1 MNNTMTLALIAVMF
15 GACGALMAYWLS
27 QRIADVP
34 FEDRTYRDRPP
45 TLMRVLWMPL
55 QWVAHYVG
63 PMLSVGYRDRLLGK
77 LRLAGLDYAVLPAQ
91 FVAYRLMLAA
101 LGAAIAWF
109 VGSAVNA
116 PWWLALLTAGVGYAM
131 PAIWL
136 RDQVLLRRHRT
147 LKTLPFLLDIMTL
160 CVEAGLN
167 LTSAL
172 QQAAAKGPHGPMRE
186 EVNRA
191 LRDIRAGKPRAQALR
206 QLADRM
212 DEPSIHNLVSSLIQ
226 AENTGM
232 DLGPVLRA
240 QAEQRR
246 TERFV
251 RAEKLAMEAP
261 VKMLA
266 PLIGFIFPCTFLIL
280 FFPIVMKFM
289 DLGL

>member
-1 MNNTMTLALIAVMF
+1 MSGNTTLILIALMF
-15 GACGALMAYWLS
+15 GACGALLAYWVS
-27 QRIADVP
+27 QRIVEVP
-34 FEDRTYRDRPP
+34 PEDRTYRDRPP
-45 TLMRVLWMPL
+45 PLMRVLWWPI
-55 QWVAHYVG
+55 QWVAHYVA
-63 PMLSVGYRDRLLGK
+63 PSLSVGFRERLLGK
-77 LRLAGLDYAVLPAQ
+77 LRLAGMDYALLPAQ
-91 FVAYRLMLAA
+91 FVAYRIVLAAIAGLLAWFVVAAVQAPWWVIVLAA
-101 LGAAIAWF
+101 L
-109 VGSAVNA
+109 
-116 PWWLALLTAGVGYAM
+116 LGYVM

-136 RDQVLLRRHRT
+136 RDQVLLRRHKT
-147 LKTLPFLLDIMTL
+147 LKTLPFMLDIMTL

-167 LTSAL
+167 LTGAL
-172 QQAAAKGPHGPMRE
+172 QQAVAKGPVGPMRE
-186 EVNRA
+186 ELNRA

-212 DEPSIHNLVSSLIQ
+212 DEPSIHNLVSALIQ

-280 FFPIVMKFM
+280 FFPIVMKFL
-289 DLGL
+289 DIGL